1 MLLRLPVPLDPSPAC
16 QAISV
21 DIGKD
26 HTGKRKQKFKGGF
39 KTKKEA
45 EKACAELITQIEN
58 EQYIEPSKIRLK
70 DFILEFMEEHEKQTI
85 RPTTYRTQINII
97 RKHIIPNL
105 GHYELQ
111 KLTSMIIQKFYNQK
125 AKEGYS
131 GSYIKHMHAI
141 LCKTLRT
148 AHEWEVVNKN
158 VTTLV
163 RSPRIERKEVQ
174 TWTIDEA
181 KRFLSVVQNRRLYIA
196 YVLAI
201 FTGMRKGEILGL
213 QWKDIDLETKRISV
227 RRTLIKD
234 DNGKL
239 TFDDTK
245 TFGSKRLIS
254 LSDFV
259 VSSLK
264 KRKAQLNEMK
274 SRLGKGFQ
282 DFDLVVCNNVG
293 TPLDLGDL
301 NRDLNY
307 VIEKYD
313 FPKIKFHALR
323 HTHATLLLLLGENPK
338 VVAERLGHSSI
349 SITMDTYSHV
359 TPTMQ
364 QQAADKL
371 DQAINLVNTK
381 QSL

>member
-1 MLLRLPVPLDPSPAC
+1 MKGHYFKRGKTWTYV
-16 QAISV
+16 V

-131 GSYIKHMHAI
+131 GSYIKLMHAI

-274 SRLGKGFQ
+274 LRLGKGFQ

>member
-1 MLLRLPVPLDPSPAC
+1 M
-16 QAISV
+16 V

-111 KLTSMIIQKFYNQK
+111 KLTPMIIQKFYNQK

-131 GSYIKHMHAI
+131 GSYIKLMHAI

-274 SRLGKGFQ
+274 LRLGKGFQ

>member
-1 MLLRLPVPLDPSPAC
+1 MKGHYFKRGKTWTYV
-16 QAISV
+16 V

-111 KLTSMIIQKFYNQK
+111 KLTPMIIQKFYNQK

-131 GSYIKHMHAI
+131 GSYIKLMHAI

-274 SRLGKGFQ
+274 LRLGKGFQ